1 MFEHQFVRNERA
13 LAEIRRDLRSGIP
26 CAVMLDRVVLSEKV
40 VCLLRIEPIRN
51 GDSPRRRGA
60 ARHSCMTVHEEIGAT
75 LAPLHDL
82 TNVVERGSLV
92 AGVCHG
98 DIIEGD
104 DLVVGMPEVRHFIA
118 MWSDGEHTGEV
129 VADLTRFVDVAHGR
143 KKIAADGGGW
153 CRCGHANVYARTTPG
168 CDAGTSALTSNW

>member
-26 CAVMLDRVVLSEKV
+26 SAVMLDWMVLSEKV

-60 ARHSCMTVHEEIGAT
+60 TRHSCVAVHEEIRST
-75 LAPLHDL
+75 LAPLHYFA
-82 TNVVERGSLV
+82 NVVERGSLIP
-92 AGVCHG
+92 GVRHG